1 MAFLSVYSIFNEL
14 KNNELIIIDIEG
26 LNIERTF
33 HFIQLHGDNEG
44 LPDLFMEFARQYNF
58 R

>member
-1 MAFLSVYSIFNEL
+1 
-14 KNNELIIIDIEG
+14 

-33 HFIQLHGDNEG
+33 HFIQLHGDAEG
-44 LPDLFMEFARQYNF
+44 LQDVFVDFARRYNF